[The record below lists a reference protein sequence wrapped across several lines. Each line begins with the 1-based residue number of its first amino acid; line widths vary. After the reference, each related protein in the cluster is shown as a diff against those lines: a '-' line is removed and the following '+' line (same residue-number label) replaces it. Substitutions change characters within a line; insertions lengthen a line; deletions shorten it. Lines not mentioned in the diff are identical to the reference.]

1 MALCN
6 LRGMG
11 VYTGETRPL
20 GHPGLRCST
29 QIGLYTRRSLAP
41 VAELGVLT
49 IRILANRGLLDIDSH
64 FSSNT
69 SL

>member
-1 MALCN
+1 MALYN
-6 LRGMG
+6 LRGMD

-20 GHPGLRCST
+20 DHPDLRCST
-29 QIGLYTRRSLAP
+29 QIGLYTRRNLAP
-41 VAELGVLT
+41 AAELEVLG
-49 IRILANRGLLDIDSH
+49 IRRSANRGLLDIDSH